1 MMKKANITWSAKQL
15 TKMVAGDKITFE
27 NVVQRGYVWDTKR
40 KSLLIHS
47 MLSGY
52 PIPPFYATKR
62 DGIYDMLDGKQR
74 MSAITGFING
84 DYKLED
90 VPEIDVDGDVIDL
103 NGVGF
108 EDMSEDLQDEIK
120 DYSLTI
126 YYFEDITDDEI
137 SEMFYR
143 LNNGKPLSAI
153 ELTRVKAKSI
163 STIIDIGK
171 HELFNSALTEKA
183 IQKYTNEDIVMKTYA
198 MLFVDDPS
206 LENKD
211 IRKIMLETEI
221 TDEQKDK
228 IIDVFDKVM
237 EVCGL
242 IEDAKIKK
250 KILVRTHLISIVPF
264 INRAMD
270 EERDDND
277 VATWI
282 TEFFGGDDKY
292 FDEYNERTRSGSNK
306 RDAVRARNDALE
318 KSYTTF
324 FEEE

>member
-1 MMKKANITWSAKQL
+1 MIKKANITWSAKQI
-15 TKMVAGDKITFE
+15 TKMVGASKITFE

-62 DGIYDMLDGKQR
+62 DGVYDMLDGKQR

-84 DYKLED
+84 EYKLED
-90 VPEIDVDGDVIDL
+90 VPEIEIEDEVIDI
-103 NGVGF
+103 NGLGF
-108 EDMSEDLQDEIK
+108 EEMSEDLQDEIK

-163 STIIDIGK
+163 STIIELGK
-171 HELFNSALTEKA
+171 HELFKSALTEKA
-183 IQKYTNEDIVMKTYA
+183 IQKYTNEDIVMKTYT

-211 IRKIMLETEI
+211 IRRIMLETEI
-221 TDEQKDK
+221 TNEQSRK
-228 IIDVFDKVM
+228 ITDVFDKIM
-237 EVCGL
+237 EVYAL
-242 IEDAKIKK
+242 IEDAKVRKK
-250 KILVRTHLISIVPF
+250 LLVRTHLISTVPF
-264 INRAMD
+264 IERAIE
-270 EERDDND
+270 EERDTED
-277 VATWI
+277 VAAWI
-282 TEFFGGDDKY
+282 AGFFDGTDKY
-292 FDEYNERTRSGSNK
+292 FESYNERTRSGSNK
-306 RDAVRARNDALE
+306 RDAVRARNEALE
-318 KSYTTF
+318 NSYVEF
-324 FEEE
+324 FEEV